1 MLRRVR
7 KTILRWFLITG
18 FILLLIAIPRKY
30 LVWRYRPNIHQP
42 NSSPFKTVAI
52 VFGAGLRQDGLPS
65 NVLEDRVRVASELYQ
80 QGVVSMLMVSG
91 SVRTPNYDEPKAMR
105 ELAIELGVA
114 SDDILIDPNGS
125 RTYNTCFNA
134 KHIFNINEAIL
145 VSQEFHLPR
154 ALGICDALGIDAEGV
169 VSDLRNYNSRALRYW
184 EFREIPASW
193 VALWDAY
200 IAKPDVSTQN
210 APVGMKVEERDYY
223 DS

>member
-18 FILLLIAIPRKY
+18 FMLVLIALPRKY
-30 LVWRYRPNIHQP
+30 LQWRYTPTIHQP
-42 NSSPFKTVAI
+42 DSPPLKAVAI

-80 QGVVSMLMVSG
+80 QGVVLKLLVSG
-91 SVRTPNYDEPKAMR
+91 SVRTPNYDEPKAMMD
-105 ELAIELGVA
+105 LAIELGVA
-114 SDDILIDPNGS
+114 SDDIFIDPDGS

-134 KHIFNINEAIL
+134 KHLFKINEALL

-154 ALGICDALGIDAEGV
+154 ALGICDALGIDAAGV
-169 VSDLRNYNSRALRYW
+169 ASDLRSYNTRAMRYW

-200 IAKPDVSTQN
+200 ISKPDVSTQN
-210 APVGMKVEERDYY
+210 APVGMKLEERDYY

>member
-1 MLRRVR
+1 M
-7 KTILRWFLITG
+7 
-18 FILLLIAIPRKY
+18 LIAIPRNY

-42 NSSPFKTVAI
+42 SSSPLKTVAI

-80 QGVVSMLMVSG
+80 QGVVSMLLVSG

-114 SDDILIDPNGS
+114 SNDILIDPNGS

-169 VSDLRNYNSRALRYW
+169 VSDLRNYNSRALRFW
-184 EFREIPASW
+184 KFREIPASW
-193 VALWDAY
+193 VALWDTL
-200 IAKPDVSTQN
+200 IAKQDVSTQN
-210 APVGMKVEERDYY
+210 APVGMKLEERDYY

>member
-18 FILLLIAIPRKY
+18 FMLLLIALPRKY
-30 LVWRYRPNIHQP
+30 LQWRYRPTIHQP
-42 NSSPFKTVAI
+42 DSPPLKAVAI

-80 QGVVSMLMVSG
+80 QGVVLKLLVSG
-91 SVRTPNYDEPKAMR
+91 SVRTPNYDEPKAMMD
-105 ELAIELGVA
+105 LAIELGVA
-114 SDDILIDPNGS
+114 SDDIFIDPDGS

-134 KHIFNINEAIL
+134 KHLFKINEALL

-154 ALGICDALGIDAEGV
+154 ALGICDALGIDAAGV
-169 VSDLRNYNSRALRYW
+169 ASDLRSYNTRAMRYW

-200 IAKPDVSTQN
+200 ISKPDVSTQN
-210 APVGMKVEERDYY
+210 APVGMKLEERDYY